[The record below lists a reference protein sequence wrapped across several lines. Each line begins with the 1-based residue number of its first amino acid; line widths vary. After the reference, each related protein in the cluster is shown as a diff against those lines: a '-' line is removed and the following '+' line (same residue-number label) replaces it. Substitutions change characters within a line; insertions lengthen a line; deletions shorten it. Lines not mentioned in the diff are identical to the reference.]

1 MQLVREFDLAR
12 LTDDRGWPRVSMFV
26 PTRRGIQNLDTN
38 RITLKNQL
46 KSAEAELVHMGLR
59 PTQIEAVL
67 GPTRALLEESMFWTA
82 ASDGLAVYAGL
93 AGTRLYRLPLQ
104 LPALV
109 AVGNRFVVW
118 PLLPLLTTSGHY
130 FVLTLSHFEAH
141 LFQGTRFALGEVPLG
156 QISLEHELRA
166 GLRRPQAAFVGAGT
180 GRLHR
185 GVGGAVAPDQKILTA
200 ERFRRVDD
208 MVREVLAADQ
218 APLVVAGV
226 GYLRALYERV
236 NNYPH
241 LLAAGVEGSP
251 RGMTLDE
258 LRSRSW
264 GLVEPVL
271 RAPEIAA
278 VSQYLRLRG
287 TGRTLAAPADVY
299 SAALEGRV
307 ETLFVSSDVS
317 GWRAPDGERGAVR
330 LAEAMTDG
338 ELVDL
343 AALATLRNSGSVFAV
358 AEDRMPEH
366 SLVAAVLRF

>member
-26 PTRRGIQNLDTN
+26 PTRRGIQSLDAN
-38 RITLKNQL
+38 RIALKNQL
-46 KSAEAELVHMGLR
+46 KSAEAELVEMGLR
-59 PTQIEAVL
+59 PTQTDAVL
-67 GPTRALLEESMFWTA
+67 GPARALLDESMFWTA
-82 ASDGLAVYAGL
+82 ASDGLALYAGL
-93 AGTRLYRLPLQ
+93 AGTRVYRLPLQ
-104 LPALV
+104 LPELV

-141 LFQGTRFALGEVPLG
+141 LFQATRFALGEVPLG

-166 GLRRPQAAFVGAGT
+166 GVRRPQAAFVGAGT

-185 GVGGAVAPDQKILTA
+185 GVGGAVLPDQKILLV

-208 MVREVLAADQ
+208 MVREALAADQ

-236 NNYPH
+236 NNYPW

-251 RGMTLDE
+251 RGMTLDD

-264 GLVEPVL
+264 RVVEPVL

-278 VSQYLRLRG
+278 ASQYLRLRG
-287 TGRTLAAPADVY
+287 TGRTLSRPADVY
-299 SAALEGRV
+299 GAALEGRV

-317 GWRAPDGERGAVR
+317 GWRAPDGDGGAVR
-330 LAEAMTDG
+330 LADVMTDG

-358 AEDRMPEH
+358 SEDRMPEH